1 MPSSPSKIVHPVP
14 VPHSYSEQINLNKV
28 MQQALQQL
36 PHGSK
41 KADVVVRC
49 ENLPQTEA
57 DKKGIVRVFDGVMQM
72 MAGPSSKGTKLFLY
86 VACEE
91 EDGEKDN
98 FEPMQYKRY
107 KINFHVNIATDEEW
121 KKLHQKTIAD
131 CKAILA
137 PYGAGF
143 TVNEIQ
149 STGCLVSIS
158 LLGKM

>member
-1 MPSSPSKIVHPVP
+1 MPSSPSKIELPVP
-14 VPHSYSEQINLNKV
+14 EPDSYSKQIDLNRV
-28 MQQALQQL
+28 LQQALQRL
-36 PHGSK
+36 LHDNK
-41 KADVVVRC
+41 KADVIVRC
-49 ENLPQTEA
+49 ENLPFTEA
-57 DKKGIVRVFDGVMQM
+57 DKKSIVRVFDGVVQM
-72 MAGPSSKGTKLFLY
+72 MAGPSPKGAKLFLY

-98 FEPMQYKRY
+98 FGPMQYKRY
-107 KINFHVNIATDEEW
+107 KISFHVNIATDGEW
-121 KKLHQKTIAD
+121 KELHQKTIAD

-137 PYGAGF
+137 RYGAGF